1 MFWVLKIFKS
11 MIKRRKLSH
20 ILDFLGILKIY
31 GIKIKKKPNI
41 TIKEFNENKE
51 ELLVKDDPKI
61 ITKVIPVPRK
71 IDLKEAE
78 FVIISNDF
86 TCEFS
91 INLAILVFMLNPSF

>member
-1 MFWVLKIFKS
+1 M
-11 MIKRRKLSH
+11 
-20 ILDFLGILKIY
+20 
-31 GIKIKKKPNI
+31 
-41 TIKEFNENKE
+41 
-51 ELLVKDDPKI
+51 LVKDDPKI

>member
-1 MFWVLKIFKS
+1 MFVMLKIVKLV
-11 MIKRRKLSH
+11 IKRRKLSH

-71 IDLKEAE
+71 IDLKETE

-86 TCEFS
+86 TCKFS
-91 INLAILVFMLNPSF
+91 IDLAILVFMFNPSF

>member
-1 MFWVLKIFKS
+1 

-20 ILDFLGILKIY
+20 ILGFSGILKIY

-41 TIKEFNENKE
+41 TIKKFNENKE
-51 ELLVKDDPKI
+51 EFLIKEDPKI

-71 IDLKEAE
+71 IDLKETE

-86 TCEFS
+86 NCKF
-91 INLAILVFMLNPSF
+91 

>member
-20 ILDFLGILKIY
+20 ILDFSAILNIY
-31 GIKIKKKPNI
+31 GVKIKKKPNI

-51 ELLVKDDPKI
+51 ESLIKDDPKI
-61 ITKVIPVPRK
+61 ITKVIPVPYK
-71 IDLKEAE
+71 IDLKETE

-86 TCEFS
+86 NCKF
-91 INLAILVFMLNPSF
+91 

>member
-1 MFWVLKIFKS
+1 

-20 ILDFLGILKIY
+20 ILDFSGILKIY

-41 TIKEFNENKE
+41 TIKKFNENKE
-51 ELLVKDDPKI
+51 EFLIKEDPKI

-71 IDLKEAE
+71 IDLKETE

-86 TCEFS
+86 NCKF
-91 INLAILVFMLNPSF
+91 

>member
-1 MFWVLKIFKS
+1 MFWVFKIFES

-20 ILDFLGILKIY
+20 ILDFSGILKIY

-41 TIKEFNENKE
+41 TSKEFNENKE
-51 ELLVKDDPKI
+51 ELLIKDDPKI

-71 IDLKEAE
+71 IDLKEKE

-86 TCEFS
+86 
-91 INLAILVFMLNPSF
+91 N

>member
-1 MFWVLKIFKS
+1 

-20 ILDFLGILKIY
+20 ILDFSAILKIY
-31 GIKIKKKPNI
+31 GVKIKKKKPNI

-51 ELLVKDDPKI
+51 ESLIKDDPKI

-71 IDLKEAE
+71 IDLKEKE

-86 TCEFS
+86 NCKSS
-91 INLAILVFMLNPSF
+91 IDLTTLVFMFNPSF

>member
-1 MFWVLKIFKS
+1 
-11 MIKRRKLSH
+11 MIKCRKLNH
-20 ILDFLGILKIY
+20 ILDFSGILKIY

-51 ELLVKDDPKI
+51 ELLTKAEPKI

-71 IDLKEAE
+71 IDLKETE

-86 TCEFS
+86 TCKYS
-91 INLAILVFMLNPSF
+91 IVLYVGVNRKIYVFFNLII

>member
-1 MFWVLKIFKS
+1 MFVMLKIVKLK
-11 MIKRRKLSH
+11 IKRRKLSH

-61 ITKVIPVPRK
+61 ITKVIPVPCK
-71 IDLKEAE
+71 IDLKETE

-86 TCEFS
+86 TCKFS
-91 INLAILVFMLNPSF
+91 IDLAILVFMFNPSF